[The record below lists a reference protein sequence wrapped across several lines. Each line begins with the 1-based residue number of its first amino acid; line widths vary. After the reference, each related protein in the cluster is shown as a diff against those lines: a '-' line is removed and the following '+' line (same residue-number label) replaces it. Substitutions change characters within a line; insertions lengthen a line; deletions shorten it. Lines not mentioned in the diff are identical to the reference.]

1 MMLVMVM
8 DSLHEEHKE
17 KVRLDDQISLKVGLL
32 KIIHGKVGLIY
43 ILTDVIQNIVTFCR

>member
-8 DSLHEEHKE
+8 DSLHEGYKE
-17 KVRLDDQISLKVGLL
+17 KARLDDQISLKVRLL

-43 ILTDVIQNIVTFCR
+43 TLTDVIQNSVTL

>member
-17 KVRLDDQISLKVGLL
+17 KVRLDDQISLIVGLL
-32 KIIHGKVGLIY
+32 KIVHHGKVGLIY
-43 ILTDVIQNIVTFCR
+43 ILTDVIQNIVTL